1 MNAFERFG
9 LEPEL
14 LQAISEMGFEEPTP
28 IQEKAIP
35 VALAGRDMIGQAQ
48 TGTGKTAAFGIP
60 MLSRIS
66 PQEDRIVALVLAP
79 TRELAIQV
87 AEELGKLGRP
97 KGIRTLAIYGGQSI
111 ELQIRSLRRR
121 PQIIIGTPGR
131 LLDHIN
137 RKTIRLDDVRM
148 VVLDEADEMLDM
160 GFMDDIQ
167 AILSLVPPQ
176 RQTLLFSATM
186 PPNIQ
191 KLAEQ
196 FLRDPEHISVVPKQ
210 VSAPSVRQ
218 FYLEVQERMK
228 FEALCRLLD
237 MEPPELAIIFGRTK
251 RRVAELTEALIKR
264 GYAADGLHGDLSQ
277 HQRDTVMRK
286 FREGSI
292 DLLVAT
298 DVAARGLDIS
308 GVSHVINFD
317 VPQDPENY
325 VHRIGRTGRA
335 GSEGTSW
342 TFVTPREMD
351 HLRFIEKVTRHRI
364 ARKPLPTLAEAIEG
378 KQRVIAERLLETL
391 RNGGEEVGPYK
402 WLAMQLIEQ
411 HDSVQLLAAALKMLA
426 GERKDV
432 PIELTPE
439 DPVRSRKRKTA
450 GRSDAG
456 SGRRHGQGARSGGS
470 GSGFSGSGGR
480 HRQGVRRRDEGDRD
494 RRDRARGGDDRN
506 DGYRGRGGRKSAGK
520 AYRESEDFVKI

>member
-1 MNAFERFG
+1 
-9 LEPEL
+9 
-14 LQAISEMGFEEPTP
+14 
-28 IQEKAIP
+28 
-35 VALAGRDMIGQAQ
+35 
-48 TGTGKTAAFGIP
+48 
-60 MLSRIS
+60 
-66 PQEDRIVALVLAP
+66 
-79 TRELAIQV
+79 
-87 AEELGKLGRP
+87 
-97 KGIRTLAIYGGQSI
+97 
-111 ELQIRSLRRR
+111 
-121 PQIIIGTPGR
+121 
-131 LLDHIN
+131 
-137 RKTIRLDDVRM
+137 
-148 VVLDEADEMLDM
+148 
-160 GFMDDIQ
+160 
-167 AILSLVPPQ
+167 
-176 RQTLLFSATM
+176 
-186 PPNIQ
+186 
-191 KLAEQ
+191 
-196 FLRDPEHISVVPKQ
+196 
-210 VSAPSVRQ
+210 
-218 FYLEVQERMK
+218 
-228 FEALCRLLD
+228 
-237 MEPPELAIIFGRTK
+237 
-251 RRVAELTEALIKR
+251 VAELTEALIKR

-317 VPQDPENY
+317 VPQDPESY